1 MTDAE
6 LQAAL
11 IVGGYVEGLPAG
23 FSEGPALAAEAAEE
37 ARCEACGHVGLK
49 YVPYHRRGERGYV
62 ALAVCPRCSWA
73 EEF

>member
-1 MTDAE
+1 MTYAE

-11 IVGGYVEGLPAG
+11 IANGYVEGVPAG
-23 FSEGPALAAEAAEE
+23 FSEGPAFDREAAAE

-49 YVPYHRRGERGYV
+49 YEPYHRRGERGYV